1 MKAISKKQKIFLIM
15 CILSVSTQLTDKVL
29 LTFFFF
35 FFIKGMEKLLS
46 SQNNMASG

>member
-1 MKAISKKQKIFLIM
+1 MRAISKKQKIFLIM

-35 FFIKGMEKLLS
+35 LIKGMEKVLS
-46 SQNNMASG
+46 SQTNMASG

>member
-35 FFIKGMEKLLS
+35 FIKGMEKLLS